1 MVPRWE
7 MPTLDPVTKF
17 AALVSLPARDLDL
30 AAACL
35 LIALAGDPGT
45 QPAACL
51 AELDRWAEGIG
62 DLDGLR
68 HRLFAELGLRG
79 DTRNFYD
86 PDNSF
91 LHRVMLRRVGIPI
104 TLSVLVMEVGLR
116 AGIQLEGVG
125 MPGYFL
131 VGLPGTETYLDAFG
145 GGGLLDEAGCAARFR
160 EATGSG
166 PEVSFG
172 PHLLPV
178 VGPHAI
184 LARMLANL
192 QAIYELRR
200 SGRDLEWVAR
210 MRLALP
216 GAGTPEVRSLA
227 SALEMQG
234 KFLQAA
240 AELERR
246 ADQAPAD
253 SSELAAAAQLLR
265 SRFN

>member
-1 MVPRWE
+1 MDAVARF
-7 MPTLDPVTKF
+7 T
-17 AALVSLPARDLDL
+17 ALASLPARDLDL
-30 AAACL
+30 AAAAL
-35 LIALAGDPGT
+35 LIAVAGDPAAR
-45 QPAACL
+45 PDACL
-51 AELDRWAEGIG
+51 AELDRWAEGVR

-91 LHRVMLRRVGIPI
+91 LHRVMARRAGIPI
-104 TLSVLVMEVGLR
+104 TLSVLVLEVGLR
-116 AGIQLEGVG
+116 AGIRLEGVG
-125 MPGYFL
+125 MPGHFL
-131 VGLPGTETYLDAFG
+131 VGVPGTDGYLDAFG
-145 GGGLLDEAGCAARFR
+145 GGVLLDEAGCASRFR

-166 PEVSFG
+166 PDVAFG

-192 QAIYELRR
+192 EVIYELRR
-200 SGRDLEWVAR
+200 SAVDLEWVAR

-234 KFLQAA
+234 RFLDAAGELDRRAA
-240 AELERR
+240 A
-246 ADQAPAD
+246 DPAGA
-253 SSELAAAAQLLR
+253 SELAAAAQLLR